1 MNKIRL
7 NGLFKEK
14 IFCGKNVFMAVSL
27 FAALIMVS
35 GYAGMETVKAET
47 ADTPDNIQI
56 GSAYWLES
64 RGNIVYTDGSHEA
77 SFHSE
82 DIKQIALAL
91 QEVEEKAD
99 NQGIIDPD
107 TGETYTATAENVLVG
122 KTFFNANK
130 EGGAGADIGVMADM
144 ANTSQASIL
153 TTNENGSIGEEGYS
167 CTGNT
172 SIPLTGYYNTDST
185 LTFDLTDNNK
195 SCYNS
200 GFADGYA
207 QTFDN
212 VSIEYIYHHHDA
224 ACTQTG
230 TCTWLDR
237 LGSVQYIG
245 GDVGYKYHLTRNHSN
260 TNCPSY
266 PKQSWS
272 ATTSGDVN
280 SKDGQTGS
288 HVFTYY
294 TCGYTDG
301 EMIGATLS
309 FK

>member
-144 ANTSQASIL
+144 ANTSQASAF
-153 TTNENGSIGEEGYS
+153 TTDENGSIGEEGYS
-167 CTGNT
+167 CTGST

-185 LTFDLTDNNK
+185 LTFDLTDNNQ

-212 VSIEYIYHHHDA
+212 VSIEYVYHHHDGN
-224 ACTQTG
+224 CTVTG
-230 TCTWLDR
+230 TCQEHKTYSDIQWL
-237 LGSVQYIG
+237 
-245 GDVGYKYHLTRNHSN
+245 GDVGIYRYHIHSDHSACGN
-260 TNCPSY
+260 
-266 PKQSWS
+266 SWDS
-272 ATTSGDVN
+272 SSSGAYVPN
-280 SKDGQTGS
+280 EYWGT
-288 HVFTYY
+288 HAYTYY